1 LTSRADHIFR
11 QSLSP
16 TAKRADEIV
25 QAIRQHEIDNYW
37 RVAGTDGQKER
48 FAGEAFPLARPYISN
63 TTLWKVV
70 KQMPKGALL
79 HAHLSAML
87 PYDKIVKIIIQTEGM
102 EISASQALDTK
113 AAKQNATFTFA
124 HNNGTVSTTQTRID
138 ASDYTPNTAIP
149 VKTAVAN
156 FEGGEA
162 AFIEFI
168 KSKITI
174 PEGESIRHELG
185 VDEIWRRFQ
194 ACFGPT
200 GSMMQ
205 YEPVVRK
212 FYQTLFQ
219 DLASDGIN
227 WVEIR
232 SGGSYGQLVHNGDED
247 IDPNLDAWWH
257 VMVEEIE
264 TFKTTELG
272 KSKNFL
278 GARVIWSDTRI
289 KNRASITKSMA
300 NQSHYHRS
308 ACSPCVI

>member
-1 LTSRADHIFR
+1 
-11 QSLSP
+11 
-16 TAKRADEIV
+16 
-25 QAIRQHEIDNYW
+25 
-37 RVAGTDGQKER
+37 VAGTDGQKEW

-174 PEGESIRHELG
+174 PEGESVRHELG

-200 GSMMQ
+200 GSMIQ

-212 FYQTLFQ
+212 FYQTLFH

-232 SGGSYGQLVHNGDED
+232 SGGSYGQLVHNGDEN

-257 VMVEEIE
+257 VLVEEIE

-300 NQSHYHRS
+300 N
-308 ACSPCVI
+308 